1 LSIKFK
7 VCCFSST
14 NHEVI
19 LFHFAGEII
28 GGSLELEE
36 EEITDSK
43 WVPLCEVGSIE
54 NKELRNPE
62 VIKQIINAVKILNIT
77 L

>member
-1 LSIKFK
+1 MKFK

-36 EEITDSK
+36 EEITDRK